1 MGARIGEEKK
11 ASYVFS
17 LHRVVDDLHCMLAI
31 LLYYGL
37 SCVMDE
43 FLVLLSIS
51 SMMDDFNVLCVIV
64 DFMFVMFV

>member
-1 MGARIGEEKK
+1 
-11 ASYVFS
+11 
-17 LHRVVDDLHCMLAI
+17 
-31 LLYYGL
+31 
-37 SCVMDE
+37 MDE